1 MEEDGKTIEVPR
13 QYKQGVPPDI
23 SKWMAGEPI
32 IDEYY
37 RFASDTARTP
47 VRYAPG
53 HVLEFRESEYLA
65 LRLFWDIC
73 RSAKEALDGK
83 FEPPNPEVADLEA
96 MARSRANTWAQWQ
109 KRCLTAEI
117 LALNL
122 KQDQEELKKKIQQ
135 QQQLIEHLQARIL
148 DAKEGRR
155 L

>member
-1 MEEDGKTIEVPR
+1 MEEDDTAIEVPR
-13 QYKQGVPPDI
+13 QYQQVVPPDL

-37 RFASDTARTP
+37 RFASMTARTP

-53 HVLEFRESEYLA
+53 HVLEFREAEHRGLD
-65 LRLFWDIC
+65 LFWEIC
-73 RSAKEALDGK
+73 RDAEAARNGK
-83 FEPPNPEVADLEA
+83 FEPPEPDATDLEA
-96 MARSRANTWAQWQ
+96 MARSRIDVWVLFK

-135 QQQLIEHLQARIL
+135 QQQLIEHLQARVL